1 MNVKFNNQ
9 STINIFNEAVSDR
22 GCSQKNENNQLKNVE
37 KSLILG
43 LKEISYLHSGV
54 FSESN
59 KGATPSL
66 NSLETPLDYYHKNK
80 DKLTKLTRLYS
91 ETLNQMIMHDESLK
105 SVLGLVNKGY
115 LDIISEL
122 MSKIQIDPYTHL
134 GGRMQV
140 LENHRKVLEEKIN
153 IYKDDAKDL
162 EKCLISKDKELDHQL
177 ENGRK
182 IKEEKDLLESKLKEL
197 RKKVMFTKECLRF
210 ENDAELLKV
219 CNTGKAFS
227 TRSYHTPPQVKKMKE
242 IAVRK
247 DFNLAV

>member
-1 MNVKFNNQ
+1 
-9 STINIFNEAVSDR
+9 
-22 GCSQKNENNQLKNVE
+22 
-37 KSLILG
+37 
-43 LKEISYLHSGV
+43 
-54 FSESN
+54 
-59 KGATPSL
+59 
-66 NSLETPLDYYHKNK
+66 
-80 DKLTKLTRLYS
+80 
-91 ETLNQMIMHDESLK
+91 
-105 SVLGLVNKGY
+105 VNKGY
-115 LDIISEL
+115 LDIITEL
-122 MSKIQIDPYTHL
+122 MSKIQVDPYTHL

-140 LENHRKVLEEKIN
+140 LENHRKALEEKIN

-162 EKCLISKDKELDHQL
+162 EKRLMTKDRELDHQL

-219 CNTGKAFS
+219 CSTGKAFS
-227 TRSYHTPPQVKKMKE
+227 TRSYHTPPQIKKLKE